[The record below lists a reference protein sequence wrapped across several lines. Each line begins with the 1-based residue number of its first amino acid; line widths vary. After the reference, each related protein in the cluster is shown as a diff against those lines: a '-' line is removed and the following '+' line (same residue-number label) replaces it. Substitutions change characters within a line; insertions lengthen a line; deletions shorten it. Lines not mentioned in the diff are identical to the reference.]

1 MNDKQHDKYNIGL
14 LMVNIDWIWL
24 DAKGWKDSLIKL
36 LFLSVSQSCH
46 INIIFTI
53 NRAVVYLW
61 QHFYCVVFQRLSQQN
76 FVFCFLTCDDS
87 AKRDTFYYLYHE
99 EEKIED
105 TKRVIRNCKSEKN
118 SQIQWQTETG
128 QWPTKHYP

>member
-1 MNDKQHDKYNIGL
+1 
-14 LMVNIDWIWL
+14 
-24 DAKGWKDSLIKL
+24 
-36 LFLSVSQSCH
+36 
-46 INIIFTI
+46 
-53 NRAVVYLW
+53 VYLW

-118 SQIQWQTETG
+118 SQIQ
-128 QWPTKHYP
+128 